1 MITISTNS
9 DNDMVVGGDGNLAL
23 VTGIE
28 ACSQTAAH
36 YAQTILNEMIQDY
49 DRGVPF
55 FIVAFG
61 PSVSIPQFEAAMKA
75 RIMQAPEVVGIRSFE
90 TTQDGDVL
98 RYTAT
103 IETSYGSATIN
114 G

>member
-9 DNDMVVGGDGNLAL
+9 DNDMTLGSDGNLSI
-23 VTGIE
+23 VSGIE
-28 ACSQTAAH
+28 AVSQTAAH

-61 PSVSIPQFEAAMKA
+61 ADVSLPQFEAAMRA
-75 RIMQAPEVVGIRSFE
+75 RILQAPEVIGIRTFE
-90 TTQDGDVL
+90 VEQTGDVL

-103 IETSYGSATIN
+103 IETTYGSAVIN

>member
-1 MITISTNS
+1 VITISTDI
-9 DNDMVVGGDGNLAL
+9 DNDMMIGGDGNIL
-23 VTGIE
+23 VVSGVE
-28 ACSQTAAH
+28 AVSQTAAH

-61 PSVSIPQFEAAMKA
+61 PSVSIPQFYAAMKA
-75 RIMQAPEVVGIRSFE
+75 RIMQSPGVTAIRSFE

-103 IETSYGSATIN
+103 IETIYGSAKIN

>member
-1 MITISTNS
+1 MITISS
-9 DNDMVVGGDGNLAL
+9 DIDNDLMIGSDGNLMMVSSL
-23 VTGIE
+23 E
-28 ACSQTAAH
+28 AVSQTAAH
-36 YAQTILNEMIQDY
+36 YAQTLLNEMIQDY

-75 RIMQAPEVVGIRSFE
+75 RILQTPNVTGIKSFE

-98 RYTAT
+98 RYTAS
-103 IETSYGSATIN
+103 IETTYGSANIN

>member
-1 MITISTNS
+1 MITISTDI
-9 DNDMVVGGDGNLAL
+9 DNDMMIGGDGNIL
-23 VTGIE
+23 VVSGVE
-28 ACSQTAAH
+28 AVSQTAAH

-61 PSVSIPQFEAAMKA
+61 PSVSIPQFDAAMKA
-75 RIMQAPEVVGIRSFE
+75 RIMQSPGVTAIRSFE

-103 IETSYGSATIN
+103 IETIYGSAKIN